1 MKLQVLRGYKASVFM
16 SESGITVAVDTLFR
30 FMSTITCLD
39 KINDL
44 KRHARDDGQFKK
56 LVEEEV
62 VGSSIIADWGN
73 KRTYKIAGV
82 DFKFNPVSK
91 KFVYNNVETSVA
103 QYMQE
108 VYGKA
113 ITDFKQPLIMVKH
126 ADEFIYLP
134 PEFCRIDGVP
144 DSIRASPAMR
154 DCLAI
159 CRTEPNQKMREID
172 NVVSIL
178 MRQQIFRDWNLSINS
193 TPIEMRN

>member
-1 MKLQVLRGYKASVFM
+1 
-16 SESGITVAVDTLFR
+16 
-30 FMSTITCLD
+30 
-39 KINDL
+39 
-44 KRHARDDGQFKK
+44 
-56 LVEEEV
+56 
-62 VGSSIIADWGN
+62 
-73 KRTYKIAGV
+73 
-82 DFKFNPVSK
+82 
-91 KFVYNNVETSVA
+91 VA

>member
-56 LVEEEV
+56 LVEDEV

-82 DFKFNPVSK
+82 DFKANPVSK
-91 KFVYNNVETSVA
+91 KFVYNNVEISVA
-103 QYMQE
+103 
-108 VYGKA
+108 
-113 ITDFKQPLIMVKH
+113 
-126 ADEFIYLP
+126 
-134 PEFCRIDGVP
+134 
-144 DSIRASPAMR
+144 
-154 DCLAI
+154 
-159 CRTEPNQKMREID
+159 
-172 NVVSIL
+172 
-178 MRQQIFRDWNLSINS
+178 
-193 TPIEMRN
+193 